1 MSRHVRTCICF
12 GDLWK
17 RDPVVELINKCIFPK
32 AQIKR
37 REINLLLQSYLS
49 CDVT

>member
-17 RDPVVELINKCIFPK
+17 RDPVVELINKGIFPK
-32 AQIKR
+32 AQ
-37 REINLLLQSYLS
+37 ENLDKQFNRF
-49 CDVT
+49 